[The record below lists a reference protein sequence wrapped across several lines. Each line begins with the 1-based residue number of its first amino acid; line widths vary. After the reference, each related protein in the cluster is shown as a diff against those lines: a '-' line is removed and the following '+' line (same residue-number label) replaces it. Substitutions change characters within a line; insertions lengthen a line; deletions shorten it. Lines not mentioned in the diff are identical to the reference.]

1 MQERPLVTITNPAD
15 RGRPADVL
23 DADDPAPGNPQRLV
37 VAAGVVLALLA
48 GVSGVDGLRERRAAD
63 AEERRLQ
70 TILQVEL
77 TDRFGSFQ
85 TTDFDGG
92 TQEAV
97 LSRALGLRNTGPRP
111 VVVESVAVDGLR
123 LVGGEV
129 EVAPG
134 QEERLLVQ
142 HRLPCSPA
150 PAATSASLSVLLGV
164 RTGAG
169 TREQALLLDPEM
181 TAYGEDAR
189 RACGIVPPGEA
200 VQLFSEPGGR
210 AVDGVLDVSLRIAS
224 FGARTTRLL
233 DLQAGNGRTAELLDD
248 TGRGVALPLE
258 IEPRLPDGGV
268 VEQPFRLRLRVVDC
282 AVVDASDSQPYESG
296 SAFTLSYV
304 VADDSEPEGA
314 GATTTVLYDANPVR
328 DLVADACP

>member
-1 MQERPLVTITNPAD
+1 MTITNPAD
-15 RGRPADVL
+15 PRRPADVL
-23 DADDPAPGNPQRLV
+23 DADDPAPGSPKRLV

-48 GVSGVDGLRERRAAD
+48 GVSGVDELRERRAAD

-70 TILQVEL
+70 AVLQVEL
-77 TDRFGSFQ
+77 TDRFGLLQ
-85 TTDFDGG
+85 ATDYDGG

-123 LVGGEV
+123 LVGGPV

-142 HRLPCSPA
+142 QRLPCSPE
-150 PAATSASLSVLLGV
+150 PGSTSTGLAVQLGV

-169 TREQALLLDPEM
+169 TREQELLLDQEM

-210 AVDGVLDVSLRIAS
+210 AVDGVLDVPLRIGS

-233 DLQAGNGRTAELLDD
+233 DLQAGNGLTAELLDD
-248 TGRGVALPLE
+248 TGRRVDLPLE
-258 IEPRLPDGGV
+258 IEPRLPNGSML
-268 VEQPFRLRLRVVDC
+268 EQPFRLRLRVVDC
-282 AVVDASDSQPYESG
+282 TRVDASDSQSYEPG

-304 VADDSEPEGA
+304 VADDTEPEGS
-314 GATTTVLYDANPVR
+314 GGTTTVLYDANPVR